1 MELHVDDDGF
11 VRAPAPL
18 VYRRLTDIGS
28 YREWW
33 PGLQVERLERS
44 DEAWRFRMRHGMTR
58 LRFEGVPGAW
68 RLDTGFV
75 LSLTGDLEG
84 RAEFWL
90 ERVGGGT
97 TVHHLLVARTARR
110 RPVRVLRTYRRVLR
124 RGLWA
129 CKDLLQAEV
138 LAGTEAS
145 GEAGLHP

>member
-1 MELHVDDDGF
+1 MEIHVDDDGF

-28 YREWW
+28 YGDWW
-33 PGLQVERLERS
+33 PGLAVERLDTEP
-44 DEAWRFRMRHGMTR
+44 EAWRFRMRHGLTS
-58 LRFEGVPGAW
+58 LRFEGVPGSW

-75 LSLTGDLEG
+75 LTVTGDLEG

-110 RPVRVLRTYRRVLR
+110 RPLRALRAYRRVLR

-129 CKDLLQAEV
+129 FKDRLQSEV
-138 LAGTEAS
+138 RAGS
-145 GEAGLHP
+145 GLHP